1 LRDNTLTALLQNI
14 LLKILTSA
22 SLVSLEIKREGKR
35 RKGGSG
41 KRPAGYPPGTG
52 MTFKCGEVN
61 SGRWR
66 GNGAEEVECE
76 TSTRVMRCCMIQE
89 LVYVSLAVCLI

>member
-1 LRDNTLTALLQNI
+1 M
-14 LLKILTSA
+14 KK
-22 SLVSLEIKREGKR
+22 EEKR
-35 RKGGSG
+35 RRGRSG
-41 KRPAGYPPGTG
+41 KEPAGYSPGTG

-66 GNGAEEVECE
+66 GNGADEMECE

-89 LVYVSLAVCLI
+89 LGYVSSRLSECI